1 MKSKVAIEMSISIK
15 KTSVYL
21 SLVITMVFTMSGC
34 GNGKAPPPTE
44 KASLNGGT
52 IAYTPALPYQPKDGF
67 AQNNNLS
74 SSPIEAAFQLGH
86 QLSKQADAIGQE
98 LLGLNEEECQ
108 RIGREVNQ
116 TISKDMKL
124 ESQGPEF
131 EKVRSLVMKVG
142 RLRKRT
148 SESLNVYLV
157 DRPEVNAFAHVGG
170 HIYVY
175 KGLVNKLKK
184 EPELCFVLAHEV
196 GHLELGHCKA
206 LVTYS
211 ARAKQVAGNV
221 GELAQVAYSMVSVGY
236 SEDCEYDAD
245 AWGAEAIEK
254 LGYSKNDAIKA
265 LNLVGGENQIDRTQ
279 KKSIPADPLNELAG
293 QIDSHFQT
301 HPEIEKRIA
310 RLEIKTK

>member
-1 MKSKVAIEMSISIK
+1 MSISVK
-15 KTSVYL
+15 K
-21 SLVITMVFTMSGC
+21 SLIYVGILMATLFTISGC
-34 GNGKAPPPTE
+34 GNAKAPAPTE
-44 KASLNGGT
+44 KPSLNSDT
-52 IAYTPALPYQPKDGF
+52 VAKPKAIPYQPRNGV
-67 AQNNNLS
+67 AQDFNQA

-86 QLSKQADAIGQE
+86 QLSKQADVIGQE

-108 RIGREVNQ
+108 RIGKEVNRV
-116 TISKDMKL
+116 ISNDMKL
-124 ESQGPEF
+124 ESEGAEF
-131 EKVRSLVMKVG
+131 EKVRSLVM
-142 RLRKRT
+142 RLASLRKMT

-157 DRPEVNAFAHVGG
+157 DRPEINAFAHVGG

-184 EPELCFVLAHEV
+184 ESELCFVLAHEV

-211 ARAKQVAGNV
+211 ARAKQVAGNI
-221 GELAQVAYSMVSVGY
+221 GELAQLAYSMVSVGY

-254 LGYSKNDAIKA
+254 LGYTRKDAIKA
-265 LNLVGGENQIDRTQ
+265 LKLVGGENQTDQAQ
-279 KKSIPADPLNELAG
+279 KKSIPSNPLSELAG

-301 HPEIEKRIA
+301 HPEIENRIA